1 MPQHYCGDSTR
12 LRQALL
18 NFIGNA
24 VKFTAQGSVMLA
36 GRVMEEDQESYLLR
50 FEVTDTGSGM
60 TEAQQANL
68 FKPFV
73 QADGSITRKY
83 GGTGLGL
90 VISKNIAELMGGEV
104 GVESHLGEGSTFW
117 MTVRLE
123 KGVEQ
128 AVEVI
133 QQRSEAVELELRQK
147 HAGAR
152 ILLAEDEPINRE
164 VALELLRDVGMTAC
178 VAEDGREAVE
188 YLERQVFDLVLMDM
202 QMPNLDGLGATAKIR
217 QLPNGLLVPIVAM
230 TANAFSEDRQRCLAA
245 GMNDFL
251 TKPVDP
257 DVLFATLLKWLA
269 SAPANASRESS
280 VH

>member
-1 MPQHYCGDSTR
+1 MGQ
-12 LRQALL
+12 L
-18 NFIGNA
+18 
-24 VKFTAQGSVMLA
+24 TANM
-36 GRVMEEDQESYLLR
+36 
-50 FEVTDTGSGM
+50 
-60 TEAQQANL
+60 
-68 FKPFV
+68 
-73 QADGSITRKY
+73 
-83 GGTGLGL
+83 
-90 VISKNIAELMGGEV
+90 EV